1 MTFEIDWWWNYQDQ
15 INKQFLFSRIREDV
29 AACLVSRLKFTNNS
43 IYFSEE
49 FNNLYEV
56 NEYNVPYD
64 IQLLIKNNESGMVL
78 LRLVEVLGED
88 GLNDV
93 GTETLYFITS
103 ALNQLNIDPLRNK
116 ILLKV
121 LPLKVKKY
129 N

>member
-1 MTFEIDWWWNYQDQ
+1 MVYADNLTSVHMVIYAHYYPLNCHHPSNEKLKIDFDLTFL
-15 INKQFLFSRIREDV
+15 KLIR
-29 AACLVSRLKFTNNS
+29 
-43 IYFSEE
+43 YG
-49 FNNLYEV
+49 
-56 NEYNVPYD
+56 

-116 ILLKV
+116 ILLKI
-121 LPLKVKKY
+121 LPLKV
-129 N
+129 